1 MKTLFRSKM
10 QCYGSGFG
18 SGRFK
23 FNWSPGSGS
32 VNSAVQMR
40 KSGSSLLSGQ
50 KISVVD
56 PYPHVFGPPG
66 SGSGSISQRY

>member
-1 MKTLFRSKM
+1 MKTLSRSKM
-10 QCYGSGFG
+10 QCCDSGFR

-23 FNWSPGSGS
+23 FNGSPGSGS
-32 VNSAVQMR
+32 VNSAVQMQIT
-40 KSGSSLLSGQ
+40 GSSLLSGQ
-50 KISVVD
+50 KISVAD